1 MSLSATSSPRRRA
14 TFDWRSERLLPYVLL
29 APAFVVTLVIVFMP
43 MVQAV
48 WTSFYDLI
56 LFKPNASKFVGFGNY
71 VKLFNDP
78 VFWAALWNTLLWI
91 GLTVPLQMGLGLLTA
106 LLLNR
111 EFPWRGLARALI
123 IIPWALPSV
132 VIALMWRW
140 IYDPNTGVLNDIL
153 IYLSVVQAAVPWL
166 ADPKVAIY
174 AIIATLTWQGSVP
187 LLLCRAGG
195 HFREPVVQAASIDGG
210 VILEVLQS
218 HAGHMHHS
226 WECTTAGLLR
236 VSGRANSMDVI
247 FVMTGG
253 GPGYATY
260 TLPLYAFIKARQNLD
275 FGYGTSIA
283 VTFTILLERS
293 WFSTSP
299 VPCARLK
306 DDAEKHASPD
316 RHNRFACSRDRPV
329 RHGTVRVDDTDVT
342 HADCHPL
349 RHWRLPL
356 AHGLAD

>member
-1 MSLSATSSPRRRA
+1 MSLSNTSPLQRHWVFA
-14 TFDWRSERLLPYVLL
+14 WRSERLLPYLLL
-29 APAFVVTLVIVFMP
+29 APAVVVTLVIVFMP

-78 VFWAALWNTLLWI
+78 VFWTALWNTLLWI
-91 GLTVPLQMGLGLLTA
+91 GLTVPLQMGLGLLAA

-153 IYLSVVQAAVPWL
+153 VYLSIVQTAVPWL
-166 ADPKVAIY
+166 ADPDVAIY
-174 AIIATLTWQGSVP
+174 AIIVTLTWQGFPFFAVMI
-187 LLLCRAGG
+187 LAGLQG
-195 HFREPVVQAASIDGG
+195 IPKSQYEAASIDGASAWRQFIHITLPG
-210 VILEVLQS
+210 IAPVL
-218 HAGHMHHS
+218 A
-226 WECTTAGLLR
+226 TAGLLR
-236 VSGRANSMDVI
+236 VIWVANSMDVI

-253 GPGYATY
+253 GPGYATH

-283 VTFTILLERS
+283 VTFTILLGAFVVLYLARTMREVER
-293 WFSTSP
+293 
-299 VPCARLK
+299 
-306 DDAEKHASPD
+306 
-316 RHNRFACSRDRPV
+316 
-329 RHGTVRVDDTDVT
+329 
-342 HADCHPL
+342 
-349 RHWRLPL
+349 
-356 AHGLAD
+356 

>member
-1 MSLSATSSPRRRA
+1 MSLSATSSSRRRA

-91 GLTVPLQMGLGLLTA
+91 GLTVPLQIGLGLLTA

-174 AIIATLTWQGSVP
+174 AIIATLTWQGFPFFAVMI
-187 LLLCRAGG
+187 LAGLQG
-195 HFREPVVQAASIDGG
+195 IPKSQYEAASIDGASSWRQFLHITLPG
-210 VILEVLQS
+210 IAPVL
-218 HAGHMHHS
+218 A
-226 WECTTAGLLR
+226 TAGLLR
-236 VSGRANSMDVI
+236 VIWVANSMDVI

-283 VTFTILLERS
+283 VTFTILLGAFVVLYLARTMREVER
-293 WFSTSP
+293 
-299 VPCARLK
+299 
-306 DDAEKHASPD
+306 
-316 RHNRFACSRDRPV
+316 
-329 RHGTVRVDDTDVT
+329 
-342 HADCHPL
+342 
-349 RHWRLPL
+349 
-356 AHGLAD
+356 

>member
-1 MSLSATSSPRRRA
+1 MSLSNTSPLQRHWVFA
-14 TFDWRSERLLPYVLL
+14 WRSERLLPYLLL
-29 APAFVVTLVIVFMP
+29 APAVVVTLVIVFMP

-56 LFKPNASKFVGFGNY
+56 LFKPNASKFVGLGNY

-78 VFWAALWNTLLWI
+78 VFWTALWNTLLWI
-91 GLTVPLQMGLGLLTA
+91 GLTVPLQMGLGLLAA

-153 IYLSVVQAAVPWL
+153 VYLSIVQTAVPWL
-166 ADPKVAIY
+166 ADPDVAIY
-174 AIIATLTWQGSVP
+174 AIIATLTWQGFPFFAVMI
-187 LLLCRAGG
+187 LAGLQG
-195 HFREPVVQAASIDGG
+195 IPKSQYEAASIDGASAWRQFIHITLPG
-210 VILEVLQS
+210 IAPVL
-218 HAGHMHHS
+218 A
-226 WECTTAGLLR
+226 TAGLLR
-236 VSGRANSMDVI
+236 VIWVANSMDVI

-253 GPGYATY
+253 GPGYATH

-283 VTFTILLERS
+283 VTFTILLGAFVVLYLARTMREVER
-293 WFSTSP
+293 
-299 VPCARLK
+299 
-306 DDAEKHASPD
+306 
-316 RHNRFACSRDRPV
+316 
-329 RHGTVRVDDTDVT
+329 
-342 HADCHPL
+342 
-349 RHWRLPL
+349 
-356 AHGLAD
+356 

>member
-1 MSLSATSSPRRRA
+1 MSLSATFSPRRRA
-14 TFDWRSERLLPYVLL
+14 ILDWRSERLLPYVLL
-29 APAFVVTLVIVFMP
+29 APAFVVTLIIVFMP

-78 VFWAALWNTLLWI
+78 VFWTALWNTLLWI
-91 GLTVPLQMGLGLLTA
+91 GLTVPLQMGLGLVTA

-153 IYLSVVQAAVPWL
+153 VYLSVVQAAVPWL

-174 AIIATLTWQGSVP
+174 AIIATLTWQGFPFFAVMI
-187 LLLCRAGG
+187 LAGLQG
-195 HFREPVVQAASIDGG
+195 IPKSQYEAASIDGASSWRQFLHITLPG
-210 VILEVLQS
+210 IAPVL
-218 HAGHMHHS
+218 A
-226 WECTTAGLLR
+226 TAGLLR
-236 VSGRANSMDVI
+236 VIWVANSMDVI

-283 VTFTILLERS
+283 VTFTILLGA
-293 WFSTSP
+293 F
-299 VPCARLK
+299 VVLYLARTMREV
-306 DDAEKHASPD
+306 EK
-316 RHNRFACSRDRPV
+316 
-329 RHGTVRVDDTDVT
+329 
-342 HADCHPL
+342 
-349 RHWRLPL
+349 
-356 AHGLAD
+356 

>member
-1 MSLSATSSPRRRA
+1 MEAGAVMSLSNISPVQRHSIFA
-14 TFDWRSERLLPYVLL
+14 WRSERLLPYLLL
-29 APAFVVTLVIVFMP
+29 APAVAVTLVIVFMP

-78 VFWAALWNTLLWI
+78 VFWTALWNTLLWI
-91 GLTVPLQMGLGLLTA
+91 GLTVPLQMGLGLFAA

-153 IYLSVVQAAVPWL
+153 VYLSIVQTAVPWL
-166 ADPKVAIY
+166 ADPDVAIY
-174 AIIATLTWQGSVP
+174 AIIATLTWQGFPFFAVMI
-187 LLLCRAGG
+187 LAGLQG
-195 HFREPVVQAASIDGG
+195 IPKSQYEAASIDGASAWRQFIHITLPG
-210 VILEVLQS
+210 IAPVL
-218 HAGHMHHS
+218 A
-226 WECTTAGLLR
+226 TAGLLR
-236 VSGRANSMDVI
+236 VIWVANSMDVI

-253 GPGYATY
+253 GPGYATH

-283 VTFTILLERS
+283 VTFTILLGAFVVLYLARTMREVER
-293 WFSTSP
+293 
-299 VPCARLK
+299 
-306 DDAEKHASPD
+306 
-316 RHNRFACSRDRPV
+316 
-329 RHGTVRVDDTDVT
+329 
-342 HADCHPL
+342 
-349 RHWRLPL
+349 
-356 AHGLAD
+356 